1 MTFRLTWQ
9 MMGSSAGCGSA
20 RRCIGADTERK
31 PRGGTVVL
39 GGPAAGRRP
48 DGECG
53 AQSGSPRPPGQS
65 SMALLP
71 KGVLRCSD
79 SKGIGQRPA
88 SAARSAAA

>member
-71 KGVLRCSD
+71 KGLLRCSG